1 MHTPTQHKL
10 IQLSGVSFCMPRDV
24 LNISGG
30 SFKKICIFQY
40 NEGGASKTYIA
51 LTFDLFNGS

>member
-1 MHTPTQHKL
+1 M
-10 IQLSGVSFCMPRDV
+10 GRDV

-30 SFKKICIFQY
+30 SFKKICIFRY
-40 NEGGASKTYIA
+40 NRGGTSKIYIA